1 MGKIVMLKYI
11 YSRKFEKGE
20 YSNDPAADE
29 DRFRT
34 ISRIFDDGQ
43 EYIEAKPAKLE
54 DISRAHSERHFES
67 IKRDKYLYRMAL
79 LAAGGAIQAAELAFE
94 KIPSFAVIRPPG
106 HHASRMSAWGFC
118 FFNNMAIALLKLKND
133 GKINSAFILD
143 FDLHVG
149 DGNINILSEYDNMNI
164 FNPDGATNV
173 EYIAQIQQKFDS
185 MSNKPHDIFAVSA
198 GFDQGIHDWGKLLTP
213 EDYTKIGK
221 MCKKFS
227 KQNCNDR
234 RFAIL
239 EGGYNHDEIGTN
251 MLAFCKG
258 FE

>member
-118 FFNNMAIALLKLKND
+118 FFNNMAIALEALKRDN
-133 GKINSAFILD
+133 KIDSAFVLD
-143 FDLHVG
+143 IDLHYG
-149 DGNINILSEYDNMNI
+149 DGNVNILGSRKYVTVCNI
-164 FNPDGATNV
+164 EERNRWQYLSAV
-173 EYIAQIQQKFDS
+173 EKRMKSCAADVIAI
-185 MSNKPHDIFAVSA
+185 SA
-198 GFDQGIHDWGKLLTP
+198 GFDNHLEDWGGVLAT
-213 EDYTKIGK
+213 EDYQEIGK
-221 MCKKFS
+221 LVRSTAGRNKGGC
-227 KQNCNDR
+227 
-234 RFAIL
+234 FAIL
-239 EGGYNHDEIGTN
+239 EGGYNHQVLGQNVKALIRG
-251 MLAFCKG
+251 MSSV
-258 FE
+258 

>member
-1 MGKIVMLKYI
+1 MN
-11 YSRKFEKGE
+11 EK
-20 YSNDPAADE
+20 
-29 DRFRT
+29 
-34 ISRIFDDGQ
+34 
-43 EYIEAKPAKLE
+43 
-54 DISRAHSERHFES
+54 
-67 IKRDKYLYRMAL
+67 
-79 LAAGGAIQAAELAFE
+79 
-94 KIPSFAVIRPPG
+94 
-106 HHASRMSAWGFC
+106 
-118 FFNNMAIALLKLKND
+118 
-133 GKINSAFILD
+133 KINSAFILD

-149 DGNINILSEYDNMNI
+149 DGNINILSEYNDIDI

-173 EYIAQIQQKFDS
+173 EYIDQIQQKFNLMKEKS
-185 MSNKPHDIFAVSA
+185 YDIFAVSA

-213 EDYTKIGK
+213 ANYTKIGN

-239 EGGYNHDEIGTN
+239 EGGYNHDEIGIN